1 MTDGRREPVVGSGAP
16 GTGRGRRWKR
26 WALLPAIGLLS
37 TVSFWGPPLLSH
49 LAFFRVRRVAI
60 EGARYTATKDILGQ
74 LHVDTTASVW
84 APVKPLEQR
93 VAQLPE
99 VRSVVIRRKLPG
111 TLVVTIT
118 ERVPV
123 ALVPTP
129 QGFRAYDESGLPL
142 PIDPSQATVDAPI
155 LARRDTTVL
164 RFLGELRRSA
174 PEMYQRVSDVRRED
188 DELLLTLAT
197 FVVRTMADVT
207 VHRLEDLAPVEQD
220 LVRRRLKVA
229 EVDFRFRDQVIA
241 RLK

>member
-1 MTDGRREPVVGSGAP
+1 M
-16 GTGRGRRWKR
+16 
-26 WALLPAIGLLS
+26 LPAITLLA
-37 TVSFWGPPLLSH
+37 TVTLWGPPLLSP

-60 EGARYTATKDILGQ
+60 EGARYTAPRDILAQ
-74 LHVDTTASVW
+74 LRVDTTGSVW
-84 APVKPLEQR
+84 APLKPLEER

-142 PIDPSQATVDAPI
+142 PIDPSRATVDAPI

-164 RFLGELRRSA
+164 RFLGELRRGA
-174 PEMYQRVSDVRRED
+174 PELYQRVSDVRRED
-188 DELLLTLAT
+188 DELLLSLST
-197 FVVRTMADVT
+197 FLVRAMADVS
-207 VHRLEDLAPVEQD
+207 VRRLDDLGPVEQD
-220 LVRRRLKVA
+220 LLRRRLKVA
-229 EVDFRFRDQVIA
+229 EVDFRYRDQVIA